1 MVLACL
7 FEGRQPGPP
16 AWRQRG
22 AALMVTLCVMLAMM
36 IVGVS
41 AMRSALNGEKAARGE
56 RDRGVAFQA
65 AEAALVD
72 AERDIDGAAGPHS
85 ARAAMFRP
93 GRAADFVDGCG
104 AGAGNPALGLCAR
117 AIAPATPVWQRVR
130 LDAQEAARGARFVEY
145 GRFTGATMP
154 VGKHMLPARLP
165 RYIIEQLPYVR
176 AGESAGGPTELFYR
190 ITAIGFGASV
200 RNCVV
205 LQSYYLKPVA
215 DRVEA

>member
-1 MVLACL
+1 MVHGCL
-7 FEGRQPGPP
+7 IEAQQAGAP

-22 AALMVTLCVMLAMM
+22 AALMVTLCVMLGMM

-56 RDRGVAFQA
+56 RDRSIAFQA
-65 AEAALVD
+65 AEAALAD

-93 GRAADFVDGCG
+93 GRAADFVEGCG
-104 AGAGNPALGLCAR
+104 GGDANPALGLCAR
-117 AIAPATPVWQRVR
+117 AIAPATPVWQRAR
-130 LDAQEAARGARFVEY
+130 LDAGEGEPGRFVEY
-145 GRFTGATMP
+145 GRFTAAVMP

-176 AGESAGGPTELFYR
+176 AGANAGSQTELFYR

-200 RNCVV
+200 VNCVV
-205 LQSYYLKPVA
+205 LQSYYLKPA
-215 DRVEA
+215 PDRVEA

>member
-1 MVLACL
+1 MVPTWLIEAQ
-7 FEGRQPGPP
+7 QPGAP

-22 AALMVTLCVMLAMM
+22 AALMVTLCVMLGMM

-56 RDRGVAFQA
+56 RDRNIAFQA
-65 AEAALVD
+65 AEAALAD

-93 GRAADFVDGCG
+93 GRAADFVEGCG
-104 AGAGNPALGLCAR
+104 GGAANPALGLCAR
-117 AIAPATPVWQRVR
+117 AIAPATPVWQRAR
-130 LDAQEAARGARFVEY
+130 LDAPDGGQGARFVEY
-145 GRFTGATMP
+145 GRFTAASMP

-176 AGESAGGPTELFYR
+176 AGENASSQTELFYR
-190 ITAIGFGASV
+190 ITAIGFGANAV
-200 RNCVV
+200 NCVV
-205 LQSYYLKPVA
+205 LQSYYLKPA
-215 DRVEA
+215 TDRVEA